1 MCSKGNY
8 SIELAKNAMT
18 ERPSEEILFI
28 NGNNKVTTTAAIL
41 EGNTYN
47 VADITAVRMV
57 VKPAKVLMPVLF
69 LVFGGMM
76 ILNGFATIGDGAR
89 PLGFVIGMSFV
100 IFGLMLLGD
109 NEPTYCVRIS
119 CISGEI
125 DAISSK
131 DLSTIQS
138 IVDGMNA
145 ALVKQLDG
153 FT

>member
-47 VADITAVRMV
+47 VADITAVRMI
-57 VKPAKVLMPVLF
+57 VKPAKVLIPVLF

-89 PLGFVIGMSFV
+89 PLGFVIGISFV

-109 NEPTYCVRIS
+109 SEPTYWVRIS
-119 CISGEI
+119 SISGEI

-145 ALVKQLDG
+145 ALMKQLHG